1 MFLPYCQAQCILSL
15 SWRGRHHEATTAPI
29 QPDLIALGLS
39 HDDVTLVDKNPVPD
53 VPTLLLISDGSGTTG
68 ERWIDSEL
76 DYASNLSNVKTV
88 QLNCGHAVY
97 HEKPEEVKN
106 EMESFIDSLED

>member
-1 MFLPYCQAQCILSL
+1 MNK
-15 SWRGRHHEATTAPI
+15 TI
-29 QPDLIALGLS
+29 QSEVS
-39 HDDVTLVDKNPVPD
+39 HINDDVTLVDKNPVPD